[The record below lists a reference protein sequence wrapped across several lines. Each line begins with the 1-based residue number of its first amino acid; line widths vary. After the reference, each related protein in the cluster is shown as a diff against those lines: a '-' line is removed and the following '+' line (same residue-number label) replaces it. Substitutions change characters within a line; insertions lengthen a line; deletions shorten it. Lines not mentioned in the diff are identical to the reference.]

1 MDVPQRRSVAATL
14 SESNRT
20 ALQRW
25 PAAEQQHSLTDRPC
39 TTFDRSSRA
48 AISSGGPVDQGHHGD
63 RLHERGLGVRRRTGS
78 RAGGM
83 DRTVSLMMTSRSR
96 GNRRRCEVGSRGAN
110 IWSATCTS
118 VRVARRAS
126 STRVRRVKRS
136 RVRRRSTSILVSPGP
151 RPPLPPASRD
161 SETSARCASRG
172 SRYLSCASSTWSLR
186 RAWSHVARRCRG

>member
-96 GNRRRCEVGSRGAN
+96 GNRRRCEVGFLPVGMESVAPLLRLGATLL
-110 IWSATCTS
+110 APHTDAAP
-118 VRVARRAS
+118 VEGDDHRLRPFFV
-126 STRVRRVKRS
+126 
-136 RVRRRSTSILVSPGP
+136 LGP
-151 RPPLPPASRD
+151 RFLRLTRTRPPSR
-161 SETSARCASRG
+161 ETTTRFPVTRSSRPHAALCWAARA
-172 SRYLSCASSTWSLR
+172 
-186 RAWSHVARRCRG
+186 RAA